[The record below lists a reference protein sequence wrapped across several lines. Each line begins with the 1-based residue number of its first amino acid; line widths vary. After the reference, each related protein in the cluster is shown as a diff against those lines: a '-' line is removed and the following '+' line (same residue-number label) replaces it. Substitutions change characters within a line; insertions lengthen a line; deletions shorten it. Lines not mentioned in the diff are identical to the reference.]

1 MGHGE
6 EVAKQLTPTSMDC
19 LSDDL
24 LLQILSFLPTKQAVS
39 TSVLSKRWRA
49 LFAFTHNFGFDTYI
63 FCHPR
68 NNKRY
73 KYETS
78 EDMRKRFNDFVDRT
92 LALQL
97 QGGNNINKFSLKLC
111 KYYKVEQGDVDR
123 WICYALEHG
132 VSDLHLHIRNTWMFS
147 IPSKVFTSTT
157 LVKLSLEIPL
167 SDFPNVPD
175 ASLPALKVLFLR
187 SIRFKD
193 DQLSNLLLPACPVLE
208 DLTIRYPRFTP
219 NYSNVISSKTIKKLS
234 VIFGHRN
241 GDSVSR
247 IISFDT
253 PNVVDF
259 FYSDYL
265 GNESPQCRFNSL
277 AKATLDFE
285 LLKADKQPNVR
296 DLISG
301 IRNVKTLHLTSY
313 AVEVISVS
321 CKDGLPVFNNLVDL
335 VFSSKEEGWKLLL
348 PRLLHRSPNLKTLI
362 LSGLDCFPCRRHRFT
377 SIPRNNRIIMLRII
391 KYKGYVSELKH
402 VRHFLQN
409 MECLEVLK
417 VHVSPSMDDTKK
429 KQLTEDLLKLPTA
442 SSKLKIQVM

>member
-6 EVAKQLTPTSMDC
+6 EVAIQLNPASMDC
-19 LSDDL
+19 LSNDL
-24 LLQILSFLPTKQAVS
+24 LVQILSLLPTKQAVS

-68 NNKRY
+68 NNKQY

-111 KYYKVEQGDVDR
+111 KYYKVEQGDVGR

-132 VSDLHLHIRNTWMFS
+132 VSDLHLHIRHAWMFS

-175 ASLPALKVLFLR
+175 ASLPALKVLFLH
-187 SIRFKD
+187 SIWFKD

-208 DLTIRYPRFTP
+208 DLTIRYPHYTP
-219 NYSNVISSKTIKKLS
+219 NYVISSKTIKKLS
-234 VIFGHRN
+234 VSFSRRN

-259 FYSDYL
+259 YYYDYL

-277 AKATLDFE
+277 AKATLDFR
-285 LLKADKQPNVR
+285 LLKDDKQPNVR

-313 AVEVISVS
+313 AVEVSFRV
-321 CKDGLPVFNNLVDL
+321 
-335 VFSSKEEGWKLLL
+335 
-348 PRLLHRSPNLKTLI
+348 
-362 LSGLDCFPCRRHRFT
+362 
-377 SIPRNNRIIMLRII
+377 
-391 KYKGYVSELKH
+391 
-402 VRHFLQN
+402 
-409 MECLEVLK
+409 
-417 VHVSPSMDDTKK
+417 
-429 KQLTEDLLKLPTA
+429 
-442 SSKLKIQVM
+442 